1 MQGTV
6 LAMLPSFRS
15 KVSSNFRKIPVVTFI
30 IKVNGTGRKLVNGMT
45 LDDSM
50 GDAMRY
56 LQKDVSILLKPERI
70 SITNFTEIK
79 SLSARSSVRVT
90 DKKSRHFDVERVKIL
105 KNKKSKI
112 PGSTAVPYTATILT
126 ILVLAY
132 K

>member
-1 MQGTV
+1 M
-6 LAMLPSFRS
+6 
-15 KVSSNFRKIPVVTFI
+15 VTFI
-30 IKVNGTGRKLVNGMT
+30 IKVNGTGRKLVNGKT

-56 LQKDVSILLKPERI
+56 LQKDVSILLKPER
-70 SITNFTEIK
+70 SSTNFTDIK
-79 SLSARSSVRVT
+79 SLSARNSVRVT
-90 DKKSRHFDVERVKIL
+90 NKKSRHFGVDRVKIL
-105 KNKKSKI
+105 NNKKSKI

>member
-1 MQGTV
+1 
-6 LAMLPSFRS
+6 
-15 KVSSNFRKIPVVTFI
+15 
-30 IKVNGTGRKLVNGMT
+30 
-45 LDDSM
+45 M

-70 SITNFTEIK
+70 STTNFTDIK
-79 SLSARSSVRVT
+79 NLSARSSVRVT
-90 DKKSRHFDVERVKIL
+90 NKKTRHFGVDRVKIL

-112 PGSTAVPYTATILT
+112 PGSTTVPYTAIILT

>member
-1 MQGTV
+1 M
-6 LAMLPSFRS
+6 
-15 KVSSNFRKIPVVTFI
+15 VTFI
-30 IKVNGTGRKLVNGMT
+30 IKVNGTGRKLVNGKT

-90 DKKSRHFDVERVKIL
+90 DKKSRHFGVDRVKIL

>member
-1 MQGTV
+1 
-6 LAMLPSFRS
+6 
-15 KVSSNFRKIPVVTFI
+15 
-30 IKVNGTGRKLVNGMT
+30 MT

-90 DKKSRHFDVERVKIL
+90 DKKSRHFGVDRVKIL